1 MKSLSGKLVLHALAI
16 ALLATPA
23 FAKSARHRHVQTYG
37 SAHSP
42 QYGYTYSPQ
51 YGYVYTPPPPE
62 LLYPPQTGSAYKPV
76 YVPGFG
82 NIGSSGDSISGSGS
96 HY

>member
-1 MKSLSGKLVLHALAI
+1 MKSRGGKLVLYVLGF

-23 FAKSARHRHVQTYG
+23 FAKSPGHRHAQT
-37 SAHSP
+37 
-42 QYGYTYSPQ
+42 YGYTYSPQ
-51 YGYVYTPPPPE
+51 YGYSYTPPPPN
-62 LLYPPQTGSAYKPV
+62 LVYAPQYGRSYTPI

-82 NIGSSGDSISGSGS
+82 NIGSNGDSISGSGS

>member
-1 MKSLSGKLVLHALAI
+1 MKSLGGTLVLYALGI

-23 FAKSARHRHVQTYG
+23 FAKSTRHRYVQT
-37 SAHSP
+37 
-42 QYGYTYSPQ
+42 YGYTYSPR
-51 YGYVYTPPPPE
+51 YGYSYTPPPPS
-62 LLYPPQTGSAYKPV
+62 LLYAPQYGRAYTPV

-82 NIGSSGDSISGSGS
+82 NIGSNGDSISGSGS